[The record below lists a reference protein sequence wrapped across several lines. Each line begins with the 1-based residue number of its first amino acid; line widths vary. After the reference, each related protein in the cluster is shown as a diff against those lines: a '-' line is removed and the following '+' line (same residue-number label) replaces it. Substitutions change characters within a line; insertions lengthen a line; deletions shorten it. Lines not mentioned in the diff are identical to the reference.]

1 MAPGTNGTA
10 VLSLVLWATL
20 FWTVLGLGRTSHLN
34 MELNQWFFFL
44 MKEIRIVQVNLLG
57 LDDPVHNMSER
68 VALQESVNS
77 TGKRIPL
84 QILMGLHT
92 HTPDRE

>member
-1 MAPGTNGTA
+1 MGNPLLDSPGT
-10 VLSLVLWATL
+10 WQ
-20 FWTVLGLGRTSHLN
+20 
-34 MELNQWFFFL
+34 NQSPKHGIKSVGFFL

-84 QILMGLHT
+84 QILMGLHM

>member
-1 MAPGTNGTA
+1 
-10 VLSLVLWATL
+10 
-20 FWTVLGLGRTSHLN
+20 
-34 MELNQWFFFL
+34 
-44 MKEIRIVQVNLLG
+44 MKEIRIVQVNLVG

-77 TGKRIPL
+77 TGKRISL
-84 QILMGLHT
+84 QILVGLHM